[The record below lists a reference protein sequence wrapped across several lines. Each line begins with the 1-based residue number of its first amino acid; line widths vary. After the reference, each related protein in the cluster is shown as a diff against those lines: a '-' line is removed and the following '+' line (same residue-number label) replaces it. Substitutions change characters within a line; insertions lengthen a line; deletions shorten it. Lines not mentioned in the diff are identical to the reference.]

1 MKAASRFLLP
11 LEIYLGLTM
20 FAWGLSGGLG
30 RGYLFKLLQS
40 IGDNEAWFW
49 TLCAIGGAQMG
60 MAMLEWVAGK
70 RWPLWTTQAWPPSVH
85 VSSSLR
91 ASLAFVAGMV
101 WLYVLKLVVSVPGMA
116 HITVLAIM
124 APVSLLFCCWVFVEN
139 LKVRYALDP
148 RIPTST
154 MRFDR

>member
-11 LEIYLGLTM
+11 LEIFLGLTM

-30 RGYLFKLLQS
+30 RGYLHKLLAS
-40 IGDNEAWFW
+40 ISNDDEWIW
-49 TLCAIGGAQMG
+49 TLGIVGSIQMSV
-60 MAMLEWVAGK
+60 AMLEWALGK
-70 RWPLWTTQAWPPSVH
+70 RWPLWTTQRWPPSVH
-85 VSSSLR
+85 FSSSLR
-91 ASLAFVAGMV
+91 ATISFVACMV
-101 WLYVLKLVVSVPGMA
+101 WLWVLKLVVTVPGMTN
-116 HITVLAIM
+116 ITVLAIM
-124 APVSLLFCCWVFVEN
+124 APASVIFCCWVFVEN